1 MVDLK
6 ITIHP
11 LFFVFGLYFAFIGK
25 VFSFLIYTLVAV
37 MHEMGHYF
45 ASIKLGYKLNRIT
58 LMPYGAI
65 ITGDITGLLYK
76 DECKISLAGPLLNLI
91 TALFFVALWWF
102 IPEVYAYTDIIVSAS
117 LSLAVI
123 NLLPCYPLDGGRFL
137 LATLSL
143 YLNRKTAKKIVSL
156 LGVLL
161 ALVLIALFIFSLF
174 NTPNVTLI
182 FFALFMLI
190 GTFSTSEKNSYVK
203 AYSNVSFSKD
213 NKPKL
218 IKRIAVPS
226 NLLIKDLYSII
237 DSNFYYEVKVIDDN
251 NNNFILLEGDD
262 LQALLTENSIYSTI
276 KDGIKKSPTN

>member
-76 DECKISLAGPLLNLI
+76 DECKISLSGPLLNLI

-213 NKPKL
+213 SKPKL
-218 IKRIAVPS
+218 IKRIAIPS

-276 KDGIKKSPTN
+276 KEGIKKSTTN